1 MEVNML
7 DVKLKDVELKNN
19 LIEKIVREEIK
30 LQNEKEEIKILG
42 ELVKHQQNNWNELKK
57 WLEEL
62 DKTFCETTTR
72 DNSEFY
78 HFQRGELMFLRNI
91 KLKMQELE
99 NRKV

>member
-1 MEVNML
+1 MSN
-7 DVKLKDVELKNN
+7 
-19 LIEKIVREEIK
+19 EEINYW
-30 LQNEKEEIKILG
+30 LETFEETRHRFMSKDGKILSFYDIFKTMKD
-42 ELVKHQQNNWNELKK
+42 LQNNWNELKK

-62 DKTFCETTTR
+62 DKTFCETMTR